1 MTPSE
6 SRRQTLSV
14 MVAWLQVR
22 QANTRTLIEALG
34 TPDEETLTQ
43 FYAMPE
49 EEFENFLS
57 LITETV
63 VKELQFLSENG
74 FSGVKHVDLDETRPE
89 GEPLQ

>member
-6 SRRQTLSV
+6 SRRQALSLV
-14 MVAWLQVR
+14 VAWLQVR

-34 TPDEETLTQ
+34 TPDEKTLAQ

-49 EEFENFLS
+49 EEFEQFLN
-57 LITETV
+57 LVTETV

-74 FSGVKHVDLDETRPE
+74 FSGVRHVSLDETRPD